1 MAWLIRIL
9 ISATAAGLAGI
20 SIFLATL
27 GAYAFYGNEIAQ
39 LPPSEPGEFGD
50 GLLVLILAGYA
61 ALLAIPIL
69 FILFTIFYKRLNLL
83 GLLLG
88 VGFGFWFTRLV
99 HLLASWTQL
108 VDGDN
113 PRIYEYLYM
122 SAFIFMLVGL
132 FFIKHDTKRFS
143 LAGTVAGAAGGF
155 LISYGAVI
163 AYRWVDNTLTSYRNF
178 GPIENTVVLFGVL
191 LFALI
196 GNAVGKKYRWKL
208 NGHSALRESA
218 Q

>member
-9 ISATAAGLAGI
+9 ISAIAAGLAGI

-50 GLLVLILAGYA
+50 GFLVLIFAGYG

-69 FILFTIFYKRLNLL
+69 FIIFIIFYKRLNML

-88 VGFGFWFTRLV
+88 VGFGFWFSRLV
-99 HLLASWTQL
+99 QHLAAWTQA
-108 VDGDN
+108 VEGDN
-113 PRIYEYLYM
+113 PWIYEYLNM
-122 SAFIFMLVGL
+122 SAFIFILVGL

-163 AYRWVDNTLTSYRNF
+163 AYRWVDNTLTSYGYF
-178 GPIENTVVLFGVL
+178 GPIETTVVLFGVL

-196 GNAVGKKYRWKL
+196 GNAVGNKYRRKL
-208 NGHSALRESA
+208 NGHSVLQESA
-218 Q
+218 

>member
-1 MAWLIRIL
+1 MAWLMRIL
-9 ISATAAGLAGI
+9 ISAIAAGLAGI

-50 GLLVLILAGYA
+50 GFLILIFTGYGT
-61 ALLAIPIL
+61 LLAIPIF
-69 FILFTIFYKRLNLL
+69 FIIFMIFYKRLNML

-88 VGFGFWFTRLV
+88 LGFGFWLTRLV
-99 HLLASWTQL
+99 QLLAAWTQM

-113 PRIYEYLYM
+113 PWIYDYLDM

-132 FFIKHDTKRFS
+132 FFIKHDTKWFS

-163 AYRWVDNTLTSYRNF
+163 AYRWVDNTLISYRNF
-178 GPIENTVVLFGVL
+178 GLIETSVVLFGVL

-196 GNAVGKKYRWKL
+196 GNAIGKKYRQKP
-208 NGHSALRESA
+208 NDHSVLQEST
-218 Q
+218 